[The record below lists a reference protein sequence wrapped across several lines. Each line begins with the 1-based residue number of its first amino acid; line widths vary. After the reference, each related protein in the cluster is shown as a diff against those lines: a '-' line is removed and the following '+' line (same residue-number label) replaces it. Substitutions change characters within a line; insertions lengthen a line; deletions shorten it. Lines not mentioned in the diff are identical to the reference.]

1 MTGSDSAEQTFP
13 DVAGIDSAEPK
24 APNGHHPRGCRLQP
38 LGGGGPDSRR
48 MGGQRPDVQAGDM
61 THHVR
66 DKEPGTA
73 PEASADIDVPDRD
86 VPPRKGEVREFLGL
100 ALAAGA
106 GALFVVR
113 PEFYAAGVHIL
124 ATQAAAL
131 VH

>member
-1 MTGSDSAEQTFP
+1 MTP
-13 DVAGIDSAEPK
+13 
-24 APNGHHPRGCRLQP
+24 
-38 LGGGGPDSRR
+38 
-48 MGGQRPDVQAGDM
+48 
-61 THHVR
+61 HVH
-66 DKEPGTA
+66 DKEPGTV
-73 PEASADIDVPDRD
+73 PGASADVGVPDRD

-113 PEFYAAGVHIL
+113 PEFYAAGVHVL

>member
-1 MTGSDSAEQTFP
+1 MT
-13 DVAGIDSAEPK
+13 
-24 APNGHHPRGCRLQP
+24 R
-38 LGGGGPDSRR
+38 
-48 MGGQRPDVQAGDM
+48 
-61 THHVR
+61 HVR

-73 PEASADIDVPDRD
+73 AGASADVDVPDRD

-106 GALFVVR
+106 GVLFVLR
-113 PEFYAAGVHIL
+113 PEFYATGVHIL